1 MNSYLKKTDCIAGG
15 QLTARP
21 RRAFRFAHC
30 LAVLLAGSAMLTAA
44 PDAARADQSQNWF
57 QNDGIQDDTRS
68 REERKRQRELIRDA
82 LRSRLEPE
90 FRSTT
95 PYVSQQTI
103 DLLQGAIS
111 RYQAIVQKGGWPTVP
126 SDRTLRLN
134 DSGPAVRQL
143 RHRLWMSGDL
153 RADPRRGRGFD
164 SSVEEAVARF
174 QLRHG
179 LRISGFVD
187 IRTRRALNVRAR
199 ERLQQLQVN
208 LARLS
213 ELMKINKDPRYVLVN
228 VPAYKLQAVEGGQLA
243 MTSGVIVGKPGRET
257 PSISAKIRGLNFFP
271 YWRVPDSIASKDLIP
286 QIRRDRSYF
295 DKQHFNLLPT
305 WGAKPFERDQINWA
319 SPDVYKYKFR
329 QDPGP
334 HNALGLVR
342 IDMPNKHIVYLHD
355 TPLKQLFGRSARAF
369 SSGCVRVERVF
380 DLANWL
386 VRDEPKW
393 DPLRVQVTLAHG
405 KAEDVKLKKPVPVH
419 FVYVTAWASGNGIA
433 HFRPDIYGR
442 DGVAVEVA
450 DSGEKPAPGSR
461 AITP

>member
-1 MNSYLKKTDCIAGG
+1 MMI
-15 QLTARP
+15 
-21 RRAFRFAHC
+21 
-30 LAVLLAGSAMLTAA
+30 AA
-44 PDAARADQSQNWF
+44 PGTVRADQNWF

-68 REERKRQRELIRDA
+68 REDRRRQRELIRDA

-90 FRSTT
+90 FRSNT

-103 DLLQGAIS
+103 DALYGVIS
-111 RYQAIVQKGGWPTVP
+111 RYQSIIQAGGWPTVP
-126 SDRTLRLN
+126 ADRTLRLN
-134 DSGPAVRQL
+134 DTGPAVRQL
-143 RHRLWMSGDL
+143 RRRLWMTGDL
-153 RADPRRGRGFD
+153 RSDPRRGRGFD
-164 SSVEEAVARF
+164 SNVEEAVARF

-187 IRTRRALNVRAR
+187 IRTRRALNVPVK
-199 ERLQQLQVN
+199 ERLQQLQTN
-208 LARLS
+208 LARLT

-228 VPAYKLQAVEGGQLA
+228 VPAYQLQAVEGGQLA
-243 MTSGVIVGKPGRET
+243 MTSGVIVGKPARAT
-257 PSISAKIRGLNFFP
+257 PSVSAKIRGLNFFP

-286 QIRRDRSYF
+286 QIRKDPSYF

-305 WGAKPFERDQINWA
+305 WGAKPFERHQINWG

-369 SSGCVRVERVF
+369 SSGCVRVERVM
-380 DLANWL
+380 DLASWL

-393 DPLRVQVTLAHG
+393 DPLRVQVTLAQG
-405 KAEDVKLKKPVPVH
+405 QAEDVKLKKPVPVH
-419 FVYVTAWASGNGIA
+419 FVYVTAWATANGIA

-442 DGVAVEVA
+442 DGAAVEVT
-450 DSGEKPAPGSR
+450 DSGEKLVPGSR